1 MRNFLQALDQKH
13 AKLFKKKKE
22 NRKSVLT
29 RHQASRDG
37 RLDPSPAIV
46 RENARLGTAVFFLL
60 KAYGPIQQLASF
72 SI

>member
-22 NRKSVLT
+22 SRKSVLT

-37 RLDPSPAIV
+37 RLDSFTSNCAGKCSPGHS
-46 RENARLGTAVFFLL
+46 RFLL
-60 KAYGPIQQLASF
+60 VESVRPNTIIGQF
-72 SI
+72 